1 MVYLLILVLFLYF
14 VVKISRLNAR
24 ISALENTA
32 TRSMSA
38 MKQDVQTSESGIVAE
53 KLSAEGLS
61 VREARVSP
69 SAAPTPS
76 PSSDSDT
83 LPAEW
88 TANVPT
94 ESSEEK
100 GARWLGRIGI
110 IALLFGIAF
119 FLKYAFDNDWI
130 GPTGR
135 VMLGVIAG
143 LGMVSIGHRFR
154 TRYGAYA
161 DLWLGGGIGV
171 LYLSMY
177 ASFAFYQLVPQGV
190 AFFLMAL
197 VTALSLVLAI
207 SGGTINIAALGV
219 FGGFLTPIL
228 LRTGVDN
235 LVELSLYMIILN
247 LGVLG
252 VAWFKKWTKLN
263 YLTFLGTIVL
273 FGGWMSSFYRP
284 ERLEVTF
291 FFLTVFF
298 LLFLATSI
306 IHHFARKEVSTPMD
320 QLLLLANAAGYFG
333 VCYGILK
340 PEYDAFLGFFALL
353 LALTYLAVGYVA
365 YTSNKSDR
373 TMNLMLPGIAVVFL
387 TIAIPLQLDGYTVSL
402 SWLIEAFVLIAIS
415 LFIRERVIQVF
426 GWIVLLLGTMGV
438 FRDVGE
444 IHSSAIAFTPFWN
457 TGFFLMCTLVVVL
470 YAISWLYVRFKDD
483 TKESHQSILLT
494 LFLANLFTAILF
506 TVELK
511 PQMHTW
517 EALPWFLEG
526 AVVLAV
532 GLYYRSRIVEVF
544 GWLFVM
550 FGIMLLVGD
559 IHDIRA
565 GEMVTVGGVQQFVVP
580 AAFVNLGFFLMMC
593 MIFVAYGFVGIYR
606 KLSTIELDW
615 KKTIAVI
622 VVLANLLTIISF
634 TSEISFKYDRKIQLL
649 YQADQVLAQE
659 RANYSGDSR
668 RKNPYAPQ
676 NNIILD
682 ATPERL
688 KALRSSKDTAITI
701 FWAFYATLLLVI
713 GFMRRLRAIRLFGL
727 AFFFITALKVFIDV
741 YDMGQIYRIIS
752 FIVFGLIAVSGS
764 FLYAKY
770 KHRIKEIIYD

>member
-1 MVYLLILVLFLYF
+1 MAYLLILAGFIYLFI
-14 VVKISRLNAR
+14 KISGLSAR
-24 ISALENTA
+24 IRALEDA
-32 TRSMSA
+32 EARGVS
-38 MKQDVQTSESGIVAE
+38 IVRQSVRASDGE
-53 KLSAEGLS
+53 AFVKELSAEALS
-61 VREARVSP
+61 DHHARV
-69 SAAPTPS
+69 TPS
-76 PSSDSDT
+76 VAPS
-83 LPAEW
+83 PAPSPTHGQKPLVSES
-88 TANVPT
+88 APVPT

-110 IALLFGIAF
+110 VALLFGVAF

-130 GPTGR
+130 GPMGR
-135 VMLGVIAG
+135 VMMGVLAG
-143 LGMVSIGHRFR
+143 IGMIGVGHRFR
-154 TRYGAYA
+154 SRYGAYA

-177 ASFAFYQLVPQGV
+177 ASFAFYQLISQGV
-190 AFFLMAL
+190 AFSLMAL
-197 VTALSLVLAI
+197 VTALALVLAV
-207 SGGTINIAALGV
+207 SGGTINIAAIGV
-219 FGGFLTPIL
+219 FGGFLTPIM

-235 LVELSLYMIILN
+235 LVQLSLYMIILN

-263 YLTFLGTIVL
+263 YLTFLGTITL

-284 ERLEVTF
+284 ERLEMTF
-291 FFLTVFF
+291 FFLTIFF
-298 LLFLATSI
+298 LLFLATSVM
-306 IHHFARKEVSTPMD
+306 HHFARKEVSTPMD

-353 LALTYLAVGYVA
+353 LALVYLAVGYVS
-365 YTSNKSDR
+365 YSSNKGDR

-402 SWLIEAFVLIAIS
+402 SWLIEALVLIAIS

-426 GWIVLLLGTMGV
+426 GWIVLMLGTAGV
-438 FRDVGE
+438 FNDVGE
-444 IHSSAIAFTPFWN
+444 IHAAGEALTPFWN
-457 TGFFLMCTLVVVL
+457 TGFFLMTTLVAVL

-483 TKESHQSILLT
+483 TKESRQSMLLT
-494 LFLANLFTAILF
+494 LFLANLFTAMIF

-511 PQMHTW
+511 PKFHTW
-517 EALPWFLEG
+517 EALPWFIEG
-526 AVVLAV
+526 AAVLAI
-532 GLYYRSRIVEVF
+532 GLYYRSRMTEVF

-550 FGIMLLVGD
+550 FGTMLLLGD
-559 IHDIRA
+559 INDIRA
-565 GEMVTVGGVQQFVVP
+565 GKMLSVGGVQQFTIP
-580 AAFVNLGFFLMMC
+580 AAFVNLGFFLMLC
-593 MIFVAYGFVGIYR
+593 LLFVAYGFLGIYR
-606 KLSTIELDW
+606 KFEGMNPDW
-615 KKTIAVI
+615 KKTAAVI
-622 VVLANLLTIISF
+622 VVVANLLTIASF
-634 TSEISFKYDRKIQLL
+634 TSEISFKYDRKIEML
-649 YQADQVLAQE
+649 YRADQVLSQE
-659 RANYSGDSR
+659 RALYVGNSYGMYGAEDYIQV
-668 RKNPYAPQ
+668 N
-676 NNIILD
+676 
-682 ATPERL
+682 ATSERV

-713 GFMRRLRAIRLFGL
+713 GFMRRVRAVRLFGL
-727 AFFFITALKVFIDV
+727 AFFFVTAIKVFIDV